1 MTVGT
6 AETTVVASHGA
17 AAEGMSRMRCHGSI
31 LARLPQDLTK
41 GAGFCAENSQCRQG
55 DDRGRKTRR
64 RIPLNAPCARGRT
77 ALASSSARE
86 SARPAGAY
94 GGVPWAISTQAL
106 STWSRRGGGA
116 PQRPFRHRL
125 VPRSRNRPLSA
136 LSARTPCALKGL
148 VTGAVS
154 HSSTERPDASL
165 VPLRHIRRIGKAAA
179 CPWTTPSMQ
188 RKCPCE
194 GSVAKAVAER
204 ADLSAH
210 RSARPE
216 KRPRQLPSRR
226 PSVTK
231 RPTNCNLFE
240 TKRQATASLPTPS
253 GGQAPPAEN
262 RPAPIPTNEPLCC
275 YSPPRAAPLPCA
287 PAATV
292 LRMPFLPREFGRNVI
307 RDVFQWHKRHFRHGG
322 WRKRVDESVIRD
334 ISGLA
339 AWQAGCPLVA
349 CHLAWQAG
357 RPFCR
362 LLPSPISDLSLLLL
376 AAWPGKQGATPRC
389 PLAPP
394 SLASQAA
401 LPAGLAA

>member
-106 STWSRRGGGA
+106 STWSRRGGSA
-116 PQRPFRHRL
+116 PQRPFRQRL
-125 VPRSRNRPLSA
+125 VPRSRSQPLA
-136 LSARTPCALKGL
+136 TLSTRTPCALKGL

-165 VPLRHIRRIGKAAA
+165 VPLRHIWRIGKADA

-194 GSVAKAVAER
+194 GPVAKAVAER

-240 TKRQATASLPTPS
+240 TKKQGAASVPALRKPRAYFGEIYRS
-253 GGQAPPAEN
+253 GTQSVASVSALRNPRAPPAN
-262 RPAPIPTNEPLCC
+262 RPAPANDLSPRHVLCH
-275 YSPPRAAPLPCA
+275 AAPCHVPPPCHA
-287 PAATV
+287 LQP
-292 LRMPFLPREFGRNVI
+292 
-307 RDVFQWHKRHFRHGG
+307 
-322 WRKRVDESVIRD
+322 S
-334 ISGLA
+334 
-339 AWQAGCPLVA
+339 
-349 CHLAWQAG
+349 
-357 RPFCR
+357 CR
-362 LLPSPISDLSLLLL
+362 
-376 AAWPGKQGATPRC
+376 G
-389 PLAPP
+389 
-394 SLASQAA
+394 
-401 LPAGLAA
+401 

>member
-125 VPRSRNRPLSA
+125 VPRSRSQPLA
-136 LSARTPCALKGL
+136 TLSTRTPCALKGL

-165 VPLRHIRRIGKAAA
+165 VPLRHIWRIGKAAA

-194 GSVAKAVAER
+194 GPVAKVVPKREAPPRITPPDKA
-204 ADLSAH
+204 SAH
-210 RSARPE
+210 SGYRPGA
-216 KRPRQLPSRR
+216 LPSRSDQR
-226 PSVTK
+226 IVICSK
-231 RPTNCNLFE
+231 Q
-240 TKRQATASLPTPS
+240 K
-253 GGQAPPAEN
+253 GK
-262 RPAPIPTNEPLCC
+262 
-275 YSPPRAAPLPCA
+275 PPR
-287 PAATV
+287 
-292 LRMPFLPREFGRNVI
+292 
-307 RDVFQWHKRHFRHGG
+307 
-322 WRKRVDESVIRD
+322 
-334 ISGLA
+334 
-339 AWQAGCPLVA
+339 
-349 CHLAWQAG
+349 
-357 RPFCR
+357 
-362 LLPSPISDLSLLLL
+362 
-376 AAWPGKQGATPRC
+376 
-389 PLAPP
+389 
-394 SLASQAA
+394 
-401 LPAGLAA
+401 